1 MKSYLSYL
9 NEEKIKEQ
17 IQLFAQFA
25 AEHLGL
31 EQVPTI
37 KIKTDSHLPGRIP
50 TFGQYSPMDKTIT
63 ISTKGRHIMDTF
75 RTLAHEMVHF
85 SQDAKNQLHS
95 ESGITG
101 SEHENEAN
109 SEAGIIMRKFAISQ
123 GFLE

>member
-9 NEEKIKEQ
+9 NEEKVKEQ

-25 AEHLGL
+25 AKELGL
-31 EQVPTI
+31 EQVPAI
-37 KIKTDSHLPGRIP
+37 IIKTDSHLPGRIP
-50 TFGQYSPMDKTIT
+50 TFGQYSPMEETIT

-75 RTLAHEMVHF
+75 RTLAHELCHHR
-85 SQDAKNQLHS
+85 QNLNNELHA

-101 SEHENEAN
+101 SDHENEAN
-109 SEAGIIMRKFAISQ
+109 AMAGVIMRKFATGQ